1 MSYDKSV
8 DALEKIVEKLSEEKL
23 GVEESLEL
31 YSKGITLAKEAMNEL
46 TVFKG
51 KIELLN
57 KDLTQLEAETENGDD
72 NYDE

>member
-8 DALEKIVEKLSEEKL
+8 DALEKIVEKLSKEKL

-46 TVFKG
+46 AVFKG